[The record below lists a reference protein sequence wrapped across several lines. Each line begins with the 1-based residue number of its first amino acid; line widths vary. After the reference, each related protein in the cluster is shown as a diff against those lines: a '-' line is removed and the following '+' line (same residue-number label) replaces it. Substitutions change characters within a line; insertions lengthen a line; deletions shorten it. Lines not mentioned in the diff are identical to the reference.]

1 QSGLTTPDAGTA
13 GFSRDLFSFCR
24 RVSTL
29 LHLPFDSKGRACDE
43 GCGPKNEW
51 EREGRRPSHLL
62 FVRLRALSFVCA
74 PPRTGR
80 VRDPR
85 ISIFNIFDGGLSVR
99 PCIES
104 PAPEEQ
110 EGRGWMVRGVAFLR
124 PMTLERCAARLAMVR
139 WKPDLASGRET

>member
-1 QSGLTTPDAGTA
+1 RGSA
-13 GFSRDLFSFCR
+13 
-24 RVSTL
+24 TL
-29 LHLPFDSKGRACDE
+29 A
-43 GCGPKNEW
+43 
-51 EREGRRPSHLL
+51 
-62 FVRLRALSFVCA
+62 SFVCA

-85 ISIFNIFDGGLSVR
+85 ISIFNIFDGGLLVR

-124 PMTLERCAARLAMVR
+124 PMTSERCAARLAMVR
-139 WKPDLASGRET
+139 WKPDLASGRETHQTRFRGVLALMRMIITGLVAETGPDRTFLAAAPCAKSPGC